1 MKFIYTEFMNT
12 IKLQQRGLLTLPK
25 KLRDALSLKE
35 GQILTVEQTNGKI
48 ILEPQTS
55 TVDND
60 LAQALTQGLEDI
72 KRGKFIEF
80 GSTTE
85 FHKKLEHYVD

>member
-25 KLRDALSLKE
+25 KLRDSLSLKE
-35 GQILTVEQTNGKI
+35 GQILTVQQVNGKI
-48 ILEPQTS
+48 ILEAQTS
-55 TVDND
+55 AVDSD

-80 GSTTE
+80 SSTAE
-85 FHKKLEHYVD
+85 FHKKLKQYAD